1 LSTAAARTATADRT
15 PAAPGGSA
23 LDRRLMALIAPVVRI
38 TLAVVW
44 FQGASWKA
52 PPDFAA
58 LGNFT
63 RFAVSEPVFA
73 PWAFFVDSVV
83 LPNLAVFG
91 WSVLLVE
98 SLLAAFLVLGLFTR
112 LFALVGAGQ
121 TTAIALSALNAP
133 NEWIWSYLL
142 MILAHLAVFA
152 MAAGRSGGLD
162 GVLRP
167 IWARKDTALARIF
180 LRAS

>member
-1 LSTAAARTATADRT
+1 MSAVSAAPGTVDPS

-38 TLAVVW
+38 SLAIVW

-73 PWAFFVDSVV
+73 PWAVFVDNLV
-83 LPNLAVFG
+83 LPNLAAFG
-91 WSVLLVE
+91 WSVLVVE
-98 SLLAAFLVLGLFTR
+98 SLLAAFLVVGLFTR
-112 LFALVGAGQ
+112 LFALVGIGQ
-121 TTAIALSALNAP
+121 TAAIALSALNAP

-167 IWARKDTALARIF
+167 IWARKDTAVARIL